1 MELRQFRYFV
11 TVVDSRS
18 ITRAAHHLHVVQSAL
33 SHQIANL
40 EKELGTILL
49 LRGKHGVV
57 PTEAGLLMYQYAQ
70 TVLKNVEAAK
80 QAISTAG
87 QELRGSVQVAIP
99 NSTAGV
105 LALPLLQATRKTL
118 PHVQLSLIEGLS
130 TSHAEGLA
138 AGKFDLAILFDVGS
152 TGGFDATALCTERL
166 HFLSADPRAVRAYT
180 GAPAISLE
188 EVGKWPLLLPPLSTG
203 IRLLLDRACARTNL
217 SLQIVAE
224 LSGLPTIRG
233 AVQAGLGSTIIMAVN
248 AQATPQKKQ
257 VVMLPIKRPGLERR
271 SSVVHLRHASLTP
284 AAAAV
289 KALILETTDELI
301 KANRWPGAKSSVA

>member
-40 EKELGTILL
+40 EKELGAVLL
-49 LRGKHGVV
+49 LRGKNGVV
-57 PTEAGLLMYQYAQ
+57 PTEAGLLMYQHAQ

-87 QELRGSVQVAIP
+87 QDVRGSVAVGIP

-105 LALPLLQATRKTL
+105 LALPLLEATRKAL

-130 TSHAEGLA
+130 TLHAEGLA
-138 AGKFDLAILFDVGS
+138 AGKFDLAILFDVAS
-152 TGGFDATALCTERL
+152 KGGFDATALCTERL
-166 HFLSADPRAVRAYT
+166 HFLSADTRALRDYA
-180 GAPAISLE
+180 GLPAISLE

-203 IRLLLDRACARTNL
+203 IRLLLDRACVRANL

-224 LSGLPTIRG
+224 LSGLQTIRG
-233 AVQAGLGSTIIMAVN
+233 AVQARLGSTVMMAAN
-248 AQATPQKKQ
+248 AQTTSKQKH
-257 VVMLPIKRPGLERR
+257 VVMLPIKSPELERR

-284 AAAAV
+284 AAASV
-289 KALILETTDELI
+289 KALIIETVNELI
-301 KANRWPGAKSSVA
+301 QANLWPGARSSVV